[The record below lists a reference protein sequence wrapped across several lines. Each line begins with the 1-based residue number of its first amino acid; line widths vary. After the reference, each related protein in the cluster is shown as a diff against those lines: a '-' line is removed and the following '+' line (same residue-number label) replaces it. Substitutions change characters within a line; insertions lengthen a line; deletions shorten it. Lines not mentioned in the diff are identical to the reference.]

1 MLSPADD
8 YTPLS
13 LKRGEGPK
21 SIFKLLFLPPWV
33 DQERFAR
40 KWRFQHCPLHKR
52 VLEGKG
58 GEGEEGKRKRT
69 RFEVLLVNAKGPL
82 PQMKQSLKEIKITT
96 CHFQNSVNQ
105 IPSDHTVEVRNR
117 FKGLDLIDRVPDELW
132 NEVRVSAF

>member
-1 MLSPADD
+1 MLSPPDD
-8 YTPLS
+8 YTLS

-69 RFEVLLVNAKGPL
+69 RFEVLLVKAKGPL
-82 PQMKQSLKEIKITT
+82 PQMKQSYKEIKITT
-96 CHFQNSVNQ
+96 CHFQNSVFWFPWDYEGFYSLECESIKLPFQ
-105 IPSDHTVEVRNR
+105 LSP
-117 FKGLDLIDRVPDELW
+117 F
-132 NEVRVSAF
+132 